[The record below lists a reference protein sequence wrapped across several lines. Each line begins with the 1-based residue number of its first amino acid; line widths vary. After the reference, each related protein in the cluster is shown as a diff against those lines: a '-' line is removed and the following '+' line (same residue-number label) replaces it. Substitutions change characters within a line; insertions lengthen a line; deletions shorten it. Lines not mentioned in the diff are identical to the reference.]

1 MADSKNSEEIEIALG
16 SLINACSTLQS
27 IVLGGIEG
35 IERERALAT
44 FDARLQEAAD
54 ARRSFFGD
62 PAATAANP
70 AVNPDDPVIDESH
83 NSTGIHMFNVIGQ
96 T

>member
-1 MADSKNSEEIEIALG
+1 MANTKSSEEVEIALG

-27 IVLGGIEG
+27 IVLGNIEG

-62 PAATAANP
+62 PAETAANP
-70 AVNPDDPVIDESH
+70 AVNPNDPVTDNTR
-83 NSTGIHMFNVIGQ
+83 NSLGPNSFNITGQ

>member
-1 MADSKNSEEIEIALG
+1 MADTKSSEEIEIALG

-27 IVLGGIEG
+27 IVLGDIEG

-70 AVNPDDPVIDESH
+70 AVNPNDPVIDNER
-83 NSTGIHMFNVIGQ
+83 NSSANNAFNITGQ

>member
-1 MADSKNSEEIEIALG
+1 
-16 SLINACSTLQS
+16 LQS
-27 IVLGGIEG
+27 ILLGEIEG

-62 PAATAANP
+62 PAETAANP
-70 AVNPDDPVIDESH
+70 AVNPNDPV
-83 NSTGIHMFNVIGQ
+83 T
-96 T
+96 

>member
-1 MADSKNSEEIEIALG
+1 MADSKNSEEVEIALG

-27 IVLGGIEG
+27 VVMGDIEG

-62 PAATAANP
+62 PAQTAANP
-70 AVNPDDPVIDESH
+70 AVNPNDPVIDNER
-83 NSTGIHMFNVIGQ
+83 NSTPNNSFSVTGQ
-96 T
+96 K

>member
-1 MADSKNSEEIEIALG
+1 MANSKDSQEIEIALG
-16 SLINACSTLQS
+16 SLINACTTLQS
-27 IVLGGIEG
+27 VVLGGIEG

-54 ARRSFFGD
+54 ARCSFFGD
-62 PAATAANP
+62 PAETAANP
-70 AVNPDDPVIDESH
+70 AVNPDDPVTDNAR
-83 NSTGIHMFNVIGQ
+83 NSLGPNTFNVTGQ